1 MEGVLNDRH
10 DLRVHTRTR
19 FSDTLIDVNE
29 IQIMAHDRS
38 ELGITNMKGRHDL
51 GGHTR
56 KEIPSILG
64 DANEI

>member
-29 IQIMAHDRS
+29 IQIMAHD
-38 ELGITNMKGRHDL
+38 L